1 MRRRFLG
8 RTQYPSEGPCGR
20 RHTPPKKVFQARTD
34 VIRLRSPIFFFSL
47 ALIHINHGEVHR
59 QTLDI
64 NSKTPFIIRRR
75 KIISNVGVIGSEQT
89 GINQYGQSEPKDRSG
104 LLIMAENLSIAVLD
118 LSFAEMMPPFEKG
131 IAPESADHQ
140 LTVQSGNGLK
150 QYSFK
155 NLDPNRLISIFFCMI

>member
-1 MRRRFLG
+1 MR
-8 RTQYPSEGPCGR
+8 TAAYSSEEGISC
-20 RHTPPKKVFQARTD
+20 TD

-47 ALIHINHGEVHR
+47 ALIHMNHGEVHR

-118 LSFAEMMPPFEKG
+118 LSFAEMMPPFKKG

-155 NLDPNRLISIFFCMI
+155 N